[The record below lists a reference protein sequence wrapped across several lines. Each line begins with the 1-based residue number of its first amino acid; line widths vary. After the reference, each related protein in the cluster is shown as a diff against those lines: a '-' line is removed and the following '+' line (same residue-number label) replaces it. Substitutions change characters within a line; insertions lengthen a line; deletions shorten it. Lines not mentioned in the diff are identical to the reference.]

1 MLDTQTKS
9 EVAVE
14 QLQVVKDAIHA
25 LWVAHSQSKSSEST
39 FLVAMHNLYKAKD
52 DFEGRPVE
60 LWAKDWAGEI
70 AFARDILDT
79 VNQLGIKV

>member
-1 MLDTQTKS
+1 MLDTQTK

-14 QLQVVKDAIHA
+14 QLQTIKDAIHA

-52 DFEGRPVE
+52 DFDGRPADV
-60 LWAKDWAGEI
+60 WAKDWAGEI
-70 AFARDILDT
+70 AFAHDILNA
-79 VNQLGIKV
+79 VNRFGVKV